1 MRRGNKLLIGRL
13 ILTESMDKIRF
24 ASLSTLAKSFI
35 YVITVITI
43 CLAIVPLNPEMPRFG
58 LDPSWIFSMNEVVRQ
73 NLSIGKE
80 IVFTFGPYASIY
92 TRSYHP
98 ATDNLMIFGSLLLGL
113 CYAIAVLYMVKGRRI
128 YWLLIFSIFLAFI
141 ACIRGH
147 VFAMF
152 YRDAL
157 FFSYPLIL
165 SVCAIHLVQ
174 HIQYIKLSLNQLRP
188 LMVFILFIPFGLL
201 PLIKGG
207 LLVLCGAMALT
218 ISSYFYYHH
227 FRRLALIALLCPVA
241 SAAIFW
247 VVSGQSIIDLPNF
260 LVNSIEII
268 RGYTEAM
275 SVQGLITEI
284 EAYLLAGSALIW
296 SLVRSE
302 KITLSAKVFL
312 GINLFFYLFIA
323 FKAGF
328 VRHDQHS
335 VIALTSIAF
344 ASLIMWN
351 VFSHRS
357 IITVFI
363 GSVSLF
369 FVFFTVLD
377 PDLMGAVQYKF
388 GNIASEGEEWRK
400 IFLFAT
406 KRAINKF
413 PRNAY
418 ESIRNTYTGSWNGI
432 RSRVLESNTLRKKF
446 ELSLDEIRK
455 KCAVPLLQ
463 GTTDIYSW
471 DQSCLLA
478 SNNKWNPRPIF
489 QSFAAY
495 TPKLAELN
503 EQHVRNNDAPDNVLF
518 RIQTI
523 DERLPSL
530 DDGLSWPA
538 LLDNYIVIGLD
549 DDLAYLR
556 KRETIKARSTY
567 EVIDEGVHKIED
579 NVLLPQTGFP
589 IYAEI
594 DLKQTVLG
602 KIVSLVF
609 KPPPVKLR
617 LNLKDG
623 THKDYRVISSMMQ
636 TGFFISPLVQSTKD
650 FILLASMNPL
660 NLKTNL
666 VESMTIAPYENTI
679 LWSTTYTLK
688 LSAYKGRMATTIP
701 MHQLIE

>member
-1 MRRGNKLLIGRL
+1 MKNIITQLLDRIRL
-13 ILTESMDKIRF
+13 
-24 ASLSTLAKSFI
+24 AYLSTLAKSFV
-35 YVITVITI
+35 YVITIITI
-43 CLAIVPLNPEMPRFG
+43 IAAIVPLNPEMPHSG

-98 ATDNLMIFGSLLLGL
+98 ATDNLMVFGGLLLGL
-113 CYAIAVLYMVKGRRI
+113 CYALAVLSMVKGRGI

-141 ACIRGH
+141 ACIKGH

-165 SVCAIHLVQ
+165 SVCVINLVP
-174 HIQYIKLSLNQLRP
+174 HIQHTKLSPNQLWP
-188 LMVFILFIPFGLL
+188 LMVLVLFIPLGLL

-241 SAAIFW
+241 SVVIFW
-247 VVSGQSIIDLPNF
+247 VVSGQSIIYLPSF
-260 LVNSIEII
+260 FVNSVEII

-275 SVQGLITEI
+275 SVQGSITEI
-284 EAYLLAGSALIW
+284 GAYLLAGSALIW
-296 SLVRSE
+296 SLARSE
-302 KITLSAKVFL
+302 KIPLPVKVFL
-312 GINLFFYLFIA
+312 GINLFVYLFIA

-335 VIALTSIAF
+335 VIALTSIAL
-344 ASLIMWN
+344 ASLIMGN

-369 FVFFTVLD
+369 FVVYTVLD
-377 PDLMGAVQYKF
+377 PDLREAVRDKF
-388 GNIASEGEEWRK
+388 GTIASEGEKWRK
-400 IFLFAT
+400 IFFFAS
-406 KRAINKF
+406 KRAVSKF

-418 ESIRNTYTGSWNGI
+418 ENIHNTYTGSWNGI
-432 RSRVLESNTLRKKF
+432 HSRVLGSNALRKKF
-446 ELSLDEIRK
+446 ELSLVEIRK

-495 TPKLAELN
+495 TPKLVELN
-503 EQHVRNNDAPDNVLF
+503 EQHLRNNDAPDNVLF

-523 DERLPSL
+523 DGRLPSL

-538 LLDNYIVIGLD
+538 LLDNYTVISLD

-567 EVIDEGVHKIED
+567 EVINEGLHKIKD
-579 NVLLPQTGFP
+579 DVLLPQTASL

-594 DLKQTVLG
+594 DLKPTLLG

-609 KPPPVKLR
+609 KLPPLKLR

-623 THKDYRVISSMMQ
+623 TRKDFRVISSMMH

-650 FILLASMNPL
+650 FILIASMNPH

-666 VESMTIAPYENTI
+666 VESMTIAPYGSTI

-701 MHQLIE
+701 ILQLVE